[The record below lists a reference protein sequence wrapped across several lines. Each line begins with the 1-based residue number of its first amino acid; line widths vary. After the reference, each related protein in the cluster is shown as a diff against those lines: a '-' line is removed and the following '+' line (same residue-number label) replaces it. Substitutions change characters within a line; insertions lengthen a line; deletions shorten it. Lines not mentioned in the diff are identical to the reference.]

1 MRFPSF
7 PTFPFPLAFSAA
19 VLFAVGARADFVNF
33 ETPQT
38 HPVALSPDG
47 KTLAACNTADN
58 RVEFFDLT
66 GATPAGSGAVVVGM
80 DPTSVRWRSATELW
94 VVNQISDSVSII
106 DVAAGRVTRT
116 VTTQDE
122 PADVVFAGS
131 PLRAFVSCS
140 QARTLLVFD
149 PANLDAAPLSVEL
162 EGEDPRALAVSPD
175 GTRVYAA
182 IFESGNGS
190 TILGG
195 GGTAGIGYPPN
206 AASDARG
213 PYSGTNPPPN
223 NGAVFNPPKNPAN
236 GTPPK
241 VGLIVRQDTAG
252 AWRDDNGAD
261 WTPLVSG
268 NLAAA
273 SGRPVGWKLLDN
285 DVAIINAAT
294 LSVTYAERMM
304 NLCMAL
310 GVNPVDGSVCVV
322 GTDATNE
329 RRFEPVVN
337 GTFVRV
343 KSARFAAGNPG
354 VVSVAD
360 LNPHLTYTTHTL
372 PQAQRDRA
380 VGDPRAIEWAGDG
393 TRGFV
398 AGMGSNNVIVL
409 DATGQRLAGQAPVE
423 VGEGPTGLAIDDARG
438 RAYVL
443 NRFEATVSVID
454 LNSLSETARV
464 AFFDPTPAVIRNG
477 RPHLYDTHAT
487 SGLGQ
492 ASCASCHIDSRMD
505 RLAWDLGDPA
515 GTVKVLDG
523 NGRHNLG
530 AGLPGMTTNFTD
542 FHPMKG
548 PMTTQTLQ
556 DIIGKEPHHWRGDR
570 DGLEEF
576 NGAFQ
581 SLLGDDTGLTP
592 MEMQAFEDYLATI
605 HFPPNPYRNAD
616 NSLPTDLPLP
626 DHYRTPRF
634 GPAGAA
640 MPSGNAK
647 RALDTLYRPL
657 GRAIDQGAFA
667 CVTCH
672 TLPTGMGTDS
682 RFTGGGF
689 VPILPGPKGERHHA
703 LVSIDQSTQRAFKT
717 PQTRNV
723 YDKVGF
729 ETTRPTSRAG
739 FGFFHDGSVDS
750 ITRFVSEDVFT
761 PNNVQEV
768 ADLVALLLCFSGSD
782 YGNPVEAFEPPGTAS
797 KDAHASVGKQ
807 VTLSSNAPGPG
818 RSLLDSLVVLAN
830 GNRIDLVAHAAG
842 RGWKHAS
849 GSNFDRDQA
858 GQSETLTTLLARGE
872 AVTFTAVPKGSGR
885 RVGIDRDRDTL
896 LDYDEVR
903 DFAPGI
909 TGIQNP
915 FAGNNMDSTGNNGSL
930 IPDGVPDGQNDFDND
945 GISNAA
951 EIAAGTNPVD
961 NLSVEVPMA
970 PLADWDSGA
979 TALTV
984 TWQAAP
990 LGEFAVRVSD
1000 DLETWEI
1007 VPASRQT
1014 AGVNG
1019 GTMTW
1024 TDTTAGTEARRFY
1037 SIARFR

>member
-1 MRFPSF
+1 MNSSRFLLS
-7 PTFPFPLAFSAA
+7 PLSVVVGAALLLSAS
-19 VLFAVGARADFVNF
+19 ARADFVNF
-33 ETPQT
+33 ETPQV

-47 KTLAACNTADN
+47 KSLAVCNTADN
-58 RVEFFDLT
+58 RVEFLDLSGT
-66 GATPAGSGAVVVGM
+66 TPTGSGSLVVGM
-80 DPTSVRWRSATELW
+80 DPTSARWRNSSELW
-94 VVNQISDSVSII
+94 VVNQVSDTVSIV

-116 VTTQDE
+116 LATLDE
-122 PADVVFAGS
+122 PADVVFAGT

-149 PANLDAAPLSVEL
+149 PANLDVAPLSVVL

-175 GTRVYAA
+175 GATVYAA

-206 AASDARG
+206 AASDTRG
-213 PYSGTNPPPN
+213 PYGGTNPPPN
-223 NGAVFNPPKNPAN
+223 NGAAFNPPKNPAN

-241 VGLIVRQDTAG
+241 VGLIVRQDAAG
-252 AWRDDNGAD
+252 SWRDDNGED

-273 SGRPVGWKLLDN
+273 SGRPVGWRLLDN
-285 DVAIINAAT
+285 DVALIDAAT

-310 GVNPVDGSVCVV
+310 GVNPVDGGVCVV

-329 RRFEPVVN
+329 VRFEPVVN

-354 VVSVAD
+354 TISVVD
-360 LNPHLTYTTHTL
+360 LNPHLDYATPTL
-372 PQAQRDRA
+372 PQAQRDLA
-380 VGDPRAIEWAGDG
+380 VGDPRAIEWLGNG

-409 DATGQRLAGQAPVE
+409 DASGQRLPGQPPIE
-423 VGEGPTGLAIDDARG
+423 VGEGPTGIAVDDARG
-438 RAYVL
+438 RLYVL
-443 NRFEATVSVID
+443 NRFEATVSVLD
-454 LNSLSETARV
+454 VNTLAETGRV

-477 RPHLYDTHAT
+477 RRHLYDTHAT

-515 GTVKVLDG
+515 GAVKVLDG
-523 NGRHNLG
+523 SGRHNLG
-530 AGLPGMTTNFTD
+530 AGLPGLTSNFTD

-605 HFPPNPYRNAD
+605 HFPPNPYRNPD
-616 NSLPTDLPLP
+616 NSLPTNLPLP
-626 DHYRTPRF
+626 DHYRNSRF
-634 GPAGAA
+634 GPAGTP
-640 MPSGNAK
+640 MPNGNAK

-672 TLPTGMGTDS
+672 TLPTGIGTDS

-689 VPILPGPKGERHHA
+689 VPIMPGPKGERHHA
-703 LVSIDQSTQRAFKT
+703 LVSVDQSTQRAFKT

-739 FGFFHDGSVDS
+739 FGFFHDGTVDS

-768 ADLVALLLCFSGSD
+768 ADLVALMLAFSGSD

-807 VTLSSNAPGPG
+807 VTLASNAPGTG
-818 RSLLDSLVVLAN
+818 RTLLDSLIVLAN
-830 GNRIDLVAHAAG
+830 ANRIDLVGHAAG
-842 RGWKHAS
+842 RGWRHS
-849 GSNFDRDQA
+849 TGSTFVRDQA
-858 GQSETLTTLLARGE
+858 GQSESLTALLARGE
-872 AVTFTAVPKGSGR
+872 AVTFTAVPDGCGQR
-885 RVGIDRDRDTL
+885 LGIDRDRDTL

-903 DFAPGI
+903 DFAPEI

-930 IPDGVPDGQNDFDND
+930 VPDGVPDGLNDFDGD

-951 EIAAGTNPVD
+951 EIAAGTNPVG
-961 NLSVEVPMA
+961 NISIEVPMA
-970 PLADWDSGA
+970 PLASWDGEGS
-979 TALTV
+979 ALTL

-1007 VPASRQT
+1007 VPESRQT
-1014 AGVNG
+1014 AGVSG
-1019 GTMTW
+1019 GTMHW
-1024 TDTTAGTEARRFY
+1024 SDTSAGTESRRFY